1 MRYTLLYIALIWHV
15 LYVWHVL
22 LRFWLYMRMDENVLQ
37 SEKAGGGVTDRL
49 STYTEKQTEREF
61 RDRQIV

>member
-1 MRYTLLYIALIWHV
+1 
-15 LYVWHVL
+15 
-22 LRFWLYMRMDENVLQ
+22 MRMDENVLQ

-49 STYTEKQTEREF
+49 TTYTQKETEREF